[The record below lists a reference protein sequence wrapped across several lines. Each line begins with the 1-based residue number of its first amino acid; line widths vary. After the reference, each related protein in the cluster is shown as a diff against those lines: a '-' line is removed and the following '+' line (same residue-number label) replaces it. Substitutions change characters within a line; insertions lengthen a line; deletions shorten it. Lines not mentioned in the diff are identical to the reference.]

1 MGSEACALKGCP
13 SSYAIELRLFLC
25 RYRDIERNNRV
36 RQSSATIERS
46 DDAKAI
52 QAIWSAYEEK
62 LFRLAFDGVKNDTV
76 EVRDL

>member
-52 QAIWSAYEEK
+52 QAKQPAQRQS
-62 LFRLAFDGVKNDTV
+62 RRQGPHVKKNYFV
-76 EVRDL
+76 